1 MNTYPY
7 ARLAYL
13 ERRVLR
19 ILLAHPC
26 GIGDMELD
34 IAADLDGS
42 ARPQADALILHGLAT
57 RHGRTYLPTAAGAQC
72 VADYTPPRNRR
83 PTQAMHAF

>member
-1 MNTYPY
+1 MNTVSY
-7 ARLAYL
+7 ARPAFL

-19 ILLAHPC
+19 IILAHPQ
-26 GIGDMELD
+26 GISDMELD
-34 IAADLDGS
+34 IKADLDGS
-42 ARPQADALILHGLAT
+42 ARPQADALVLHGMAA

-72 VADYTPPRNRR
+72 VADYTPPKNRR